1 MCYVLFY
8 RNILNNSPFII
19 SVPAVIDTK
28 RRVRQAGLECISTI
42 HQCIGKK
49 NEQLIWECIQDMDK
63 GLYDD
68 DEEIIEATHYRLS
81 RKVLPRITDEGYIEY
96 GLQIPHNYQTRAAN
110 NAVDSRNS
118 RNTNSNKKSSSDFG
132 PDVNWILRGSG
143 SVSRGSAG
151 SLNHSL
157 GVNGASGQIYGSNV
171 SLQSF
176 RNSDSSGSTRST
188 NTTITSS
195 KNNDTNRR
203 RRSSSTGTTSG
214 STGSSSSIANNWN
227 RKYPIPK
234 IRTTESSAGG
244 KNNAS
249 ENNNN
254 NHEHNNI
261 LEDEKDVGNARD
273 DQTHKQV
280 ARQRSA
286 SHDGRHPD
294 LTQIED
300 VENVIDER
308 SHIPQGMLY
317 VWHMISSMFI

>member
-1 MCYVLFY
+1 MIPTFY
-8 RNILNNSPFII
+8 I
-19 SVPAVIDTK
+19 VPAVIDTK

-49 NEQLIWECIQDMDK
+49 NEQLIWECIQNMDTGIIINIYLFTILMSCLFTIFT

-68 DEEIIEATHYRLS
+68 DEEIIDATHYRLS

-110 NAVDSRNS
+110 NAGGNS
-118 RNTNSNKKSSSDFG
+118 RNNSKNNSNGGGNKNKSDFG

-188 NTTITSS
+188 TTTT
-195 KNNDTNRR
+195 KNNADR
-203 RRSSSTGTTSG
+203 RRSSSTGSG
-214 STGSSSSIANNWN
+214 IANYNNWN

-234 IRTTESSAGG
+234 IRTTDSSGSC
-244 KNNAS
+244 KNAAS
-249 ENNNN
+249 SLMPENN
-254 NHEHNNI
+254 NHEHNI
-261 LEDEKDVGNARD
+261 LEENGTG

-286 SHDGRHPD
+286 SHDGRHPELAHQVQED
-294 LTQIED
+294 LEQIED

-308 SHIPQGMLY
+308 NHIPQGM
-317 VWHMISSMFI
+317 